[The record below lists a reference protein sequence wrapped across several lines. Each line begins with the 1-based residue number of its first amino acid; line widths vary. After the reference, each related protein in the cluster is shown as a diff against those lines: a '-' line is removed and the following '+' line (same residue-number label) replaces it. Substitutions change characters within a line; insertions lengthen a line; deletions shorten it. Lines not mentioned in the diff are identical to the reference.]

1 MAPGLGIKDQSEGY
15 VKHNQFGRNQHKKN
29 GTKKPY
35 SSDKLRYDAA
45 RDIYYCPKDKPM
57 RNVGTY
63 TQKTGTGFEQTI
75 IRYET
80 ESCKWCRLREQCHNR
95 KENRII
101 AINHNL
107 QRLKSRADKRLKTR
121 RGLAKRK
128 QRCFDTEPVFG
139 NIKHNHNFKRCMP
152 QGLEK
157 VRVETEL
164 LALVHNLRKKIA

>member
-1 MAPGLGIKDQSEGY
+1 
-15 VKHNQFGRNQHKKN
+15 
-29 GTKKPY
+29 
-35 SSDKLRYDAA
+35 
-45 RDIYYCPKDKPM
+45 M

-63 TQKTGTGFEQTI
+63 TQKTGTGFEQTV

-80 ESCKWCRLREQCHNR
+80 ESCKWCRLWEQCHNR

-121 RGLAKRK
+121 RGIAKRK

-139 NIKHNHNFKRCMP
+139 NIKHNHNFKRFMLH
-152 QGLEK
+152 GLEK